1 MIQSLHG
8 MGHCTALWTQ
18 SLNFVQR
25 TRKKFK
31 RDVKSRKKDKQRNKE
46 KGTDLKAFA
55 SLKKYLLIVLS
66 NPTLLWVGDAN
77 FIFVFET
84 QQLRSG
90 KL

>member
-1 MIQSLHG
+1 MEWA
-8 MGHCTALWTQ
+8 TALWTQ
-18 SLNFVQR
+18 GLNFVQR
-25 TRKKFK
+25 TRKNFK
-31 RDVKSRKKDKQRNKE
+31 GDVKSRKKDKQRNKE
-46 KGTDLKAFA
+46 KETHLKAFV
-55 SLKKYLLIVLS
+55 SLRNYLLIVLT